1 MSEQEQFILNDIIL
15 RINPI
20 DIQAFDQ
27 KFVERQTFI
36 RENSTHAYSSKAA
49 LATYVATF
57 AFDLNNAEDKQ
68 NLVSVCTELTKYPF
82 IFVNS
87 PRLNQ
92 FIPNVS
98 KREDQYNMFA
108 VKEWTIQVDQ
118 KAKRALF
125 LTIEMHYFCHT
136 PYVNDFRFLS
146 YEGSSTIPKGRVTRS
161 NAPAANFKLKVVEN
175 LYESQIFKDYF
186 KYDIKQN
193 TAKFNQVV
201 ELIGGKKE
209 LCIGMPLLM
218 TATAENKDLPHRIMA
233 SNYVNTGFEDV
244 DIKELSFVNNHKTN
258 KDREDDINSFF
269 MVYQDINIL
278 NLVDSVTGSD
288 VFNVQQLSLTK
299 RNNIV
304 ANQLQGY
311 STPFIQYMGKSPAE
325 MKVVISINN
334 SNVEYLEQD
343 NIKPYEM
350 LSVAI
355 RRAEQL
361 NTVSGSKLPFKSTR
375 IRTILNVL
383 ADSNYFILDN
393 ETSFESSDD
402 QGHQIVSL
410 AFTESDLTD
419 LIGNKNLKLATTTPF
434 DNHLIPILKSL
445 SILMKYYTRDI
456 LTGSGLV
463 DNKYVDDIKSRQQA
477 IEKTQSLLIRPPS
490 NRELLVQKISETTL
504 LDNEEAKY
512 ILETSLS
519 QELNVGALFARVF
532 LAIQK
537 YAAFGQYQVVPSKS
551 TYRKSF
557 EQSKKTIDA
566 IIAKIQSK
574 SIDQETGNFKQ
585 LLGVIVDVM
594 DQIVGLQ
601 EINGI
606 NKFDKDYSKYA
617 SKMLSKFSKPEFSG
631 KFKEIKEEAIDDLAI
646 FESLVKGFEPGGDAA
661 VAYAGE
667 KDGRKFSPFFFLVQD
682 PYLDETSLFSLYQY
696 IHNVTDADLQRI
708 RRMEDRVETT
718 MSTGYLEMAKPHGT
732 FDNVKL
738 GSADQNKMK
747 SAKIGKAAITSANIE
762 AAAEGAYQTWL
773 KYKESHSKD
782 PNVKQFDLTKEFLAD
797 IIRLE
802 SGGNQYAINEGK
814 TGKNP
819 HYGIFQV
826 TSELITLSGGRISEW
841 SNISTNTNAA
851 LHLWF
856 SWSVPQLLSKRARAA
871 RLNPNS
877 SFNFYMMHQ
886 QGPSGWMDVVEA
898 YANSAKRNQYPTGA
912 MRARFLSNTPG
923 YDEKK
928 RPFNGTINDWVTI
941 WMNHYQKKTGK
952 TPIIFG
958 EVVTNQ
964 KDVAQNQISR
974 LSLTPTPPI
983 SGIDTFMKLSLLK
996 PELRSKAIYVEDG
1009 DTLTFKQ
1016 EYDAIGD
1023 GGILFDEISNDI
1035 KIRTA
1040 CIDSQETAHLR
1051 IARSP
1056 NGQPY
1061 SEVAKRTLMAIM
1073 KELKFPLYFY
1083 ITGDKTYDRIPGFL
1097 VDSNGVDIGYE
1108 MVKAGLA
1115 VPLNLLTGDQKG
1127 KIPNDRFRLY
1137 KQAGDIA
1144 RINKLGMY
1152 AALPDLASPQ
1162 DAKDT
1167 KVGGFSGDTKLAI
1180 SGFENPKSADDTTVS
1195 YDTVPKGISIL
1206 DRSNA
1211 LQELDVVPDE
1221 LRPADGLLSEKS
1233 GLKFEGFETELI
1245 NEFNEKHQA
1254 QYRCSRTG
1262 KYLAAG
1268 LDLSVP
1274 VVKVYLV
1281 EGLRDDWI
1289 SRTTIVPPRETNLYE
1304 VGGISDIKI
1313 QTADENNPVAVMT
1326 LSISNPGSIYT
1337 DIASLSKQA
1346 QAQSDFTDNNLLPT
1360 YMDKIGKLTITGGT
1374 RLHVKMGYSNDPN
1387 ELETV
1392 FNGEVVEVEGEAMLN
1407 IIAEGYGRELVAIDH
1422 SPQEVKKGGGLW
1434 NSSTSG
1440 IIAEILNSTEI
1451 FTFGV
1456 TYYMTN
1462 SKNPFA
1468 RNILSG
1474 ITATSVQSSQLE
1486 AEENEKLSFLGKVG
1500 AFFAKTFEDDDIE
1513 DRKEASD
1520 DFLFGDWWRKSSELY
1535 TNVYS
1540 PVIELVDSEFVRSRG
1555 EFFSIDN
1562 NIIVNNI
1569 GRLGSFY
1576 KGFSVNYPI
1585 YNTTPWEVL
1594 KEMQYRHPGTW
1605 SAVFNYKERATLF
1618 FGIKEQLYIATDPPI
1633 AFFGKSSESYQTV
1646 MKELEPERYKVFKPA
1661 ADFHMI
1667 TSEMNIISNQI
1678 RLNAGFKTQIDVRY
1692 FFDNPTQAEHFITN
1706 DTGIFTYYSMKLDD
1720 NLRPNSIRSM
1730 TLELN
1735 GCDHRSMAWRY
1746 GANELK
1752 KQMERMYDGK
1762 IVIVGNPN
1770 IKAGDYAYLSD
1781 SFRNLNGVIKVR
1793 ECSHIMNEDDGYIT
1807 VITPGLHVESSVYV
1821 YSNLFT
1827 KFGLAYTIAANKIK
1841 ADAALNLTE
1850 NKKLNYVS
1858 SMLGLITNHAYV
1870 GKLLADDPKAD
1881 GTANRIK
1888 ENAVAIATD
1897 PTSVIAGIT
1906 LVLGR
1911 RLLLSAGGGLLKLG
1925 GVLAAE
1931 IGPFISGLALAA
1943 NGARTASALGILAN
1957 VIGRPGLLFAQI
1969 GAGIL
1974 GAPAAAIGAA
1984 VVALTAVLIIAAA
1997 DKIDEINEAR
2007 QPLVFMPL
2015 MNNGLPYQAGVIGF
2029 ELNSYTDSFWDNAK
2043 RNYETGKRIISN
2055 VYEAATDPDELSK
2068 SLTMLKQAKISLPS
2082 TFEL

>member
-161 NAPAANFKLKVVEN
+161 NAPGANFKLKVVEN
-175 LYESQIFKDYF
+175 LYESKIFKDYF

-209 LCIGMPLLM
+209 LSIGMPILM

-244 DIKELSFVNNHKTN
+244 DLKELSFVNNHKTN
-258 KDREDDINSFF
+258 KDREDDIKSFYI
-269 MVYQDINIL
+269 VYQDINIL

-350 LSVAI
+350 VSAAI

-361 NTVSGSKLPFKSTR
+361 NTVAGSKLPFKSTR

-383 ADSNYFILDN
+383 ANSNYFILDN

-402 QGHQIVSL
+402 QGHQVMSL

-419 LIGNKNLKLATTTPF
+419 LIGNKNLKLASTSPY
-434 DNHLIPILKSL
+434 DNNLIPILKSL
-445 SILMKYYTRDI
+445 SFVMESYFENVP
-456 LTGSGLV
+456 TGSGLV
-463 DNKYVDDIKSRQQA
+463 SKKYIEDIKARQKG
-477 IEKTQSLLIRPPS
+477 IEKNQSMLIRPPS
-490 NRELLVQKISETTL
+490 NRELLVQKIAETYL
-504 LDNEEAKY
+504 LDNVEAKY
-512 ILETSLS
+512 ILETSSS
-519 QELNVGALFARVF
+519 QELNMGALMAKAF

-537 YAAFGQYQVVPSKS
+537 YSAFGQYQVVPAKS
-551 TYRKSF
+551 TYRKAF
-557 EQSKKTIDA
+557 EQSKKTID
-566 IIAKIQSK
+566 IIVAKIQSNT
-574 SIDQETGNFKQ
+574 IDKDTGNFKE
-585 LLGVIVDVM
+585 LLGTLVDVM
-594 DQIVGLQ
+594 DGLVGLQ
-601 EINGI
+601 NINGI
-606 NKFDKDYSKYA
+606 NPSDKQNSVYA
-617 SKMLSKFSKPEFSG
+617 SKLLSMFSKPEFAG
-631 KFKEIKEEAIDDLAI
+631 KFKEIREEAIEDLAI
-646 FESLVKGFEPGGDAA
+646 FGSLVKGFQPGTDAKP
-661 VAYAGE
+661 AYLGE

-696 IHNVTDADLQRI
+696 IHNVTDADLKRI
-708 RRMEDRVETT
+708 RRMEDNAERT
-718 MSTGYLEMAKPHGT
+718 MSTGYLEMSKPHGT
-732 FDNVKL
+732 FDDVQL

-747 SAKIGKAAITSANIE
+747 SAKIGKAAIASANIE

-898 YANSAKRNQYPTGA
+898 YANSAKRNQYPTGN
-912 MRARFLSNTPG
+912 MRKRFLSNTPG

-983 SGIDTFMKLSLLK
+983 SGVDTFMKLSLLK

-1040 CIDSQETAHLR
+1040 GIDSQETAHLR

-1083 ITGDKTYDRIPGFL
+1083 ITGDKTYDRTPGFL

-1115 VPLNLLTGDQKG
+1115 VPLNFLTGDQKG
-1127 KIPNDRFRLY
+1127 KIPNDRYRLY

-1144 RINKLGMY
+1144 RKNKLGMY
-1152 AALPDLASPQ
+1152 AALPDLDSPQ
-1162 DAKDT
+1162 DAKKT
-1167 KVGGFSGDTKLAI
+1167 KVGGFDSATKLDI
-1180 SGFENPKSADDTTVS
+1180 SGFENPKSANDAPVS
-1195 YDTVPKGISIL
+1195 YDTVPKDISIL

-1211 LQELDVVPDE
+1211 LQDLDVAPTT
-1221 LRPADGLLSEKS
+1221 LRPADGLLSKKS
-1233 GLKFEGFETELI
+1233 GLIFEGFETDLI

-1262 KYLAAG
+1262 KHLSAG

-1289 SRTTIVPPRETNLYE
+1289 SRTTIVAPRETNLYE
-1304 VGGISDIKI
+1304 VSGISDIKI
-1313 QTADENNPVAVMT
+1313 QTADENNPVSVMT

-1346 QAQSDFTDNNLLPT
+1346 IAQTDFSDNNLLPT

-1374 RLHVKMGYSNDPN
+1374 RIHVKMGYSNDPN

-1392 FNGEVVEVEGEAMLN
+1392 FNGEVVEVEGESMLN

-1422 SPQEVKKGGGLW
+1422 NPQEVKKGGGLW

-1456 TYYMTN
+1456 TYYLTN

-1474 ITATSVQSSQLE
+1474 ITATSIQSKE
-1486 AEENEKLSFLGKVG
+1486 ADAEENSKLSFLERTGK
-1500 AFFAKTFEDDDIE
+1500 FLSETFQDDDVE
-1513 DRKEASD
+1513 DSKEASD

-1540 PVIELVDSEFVRSRG
+1540 PVIELVDTEFVKDQDLG
-1555 EFFSIDN
+1555 E
-1562 NIIVNNI
+1562 NIT
-1569 GRLGSFY
+1569 RLASFY

-1585 YNTTPWEVL
+1585 YNVTPWEVL

-1605 SAVFNYKERATLF
+1605 SAVFNYKERATFF

-1646 MKELEPERYKVFKPA
+1646 MPELEPERYKVFKPA

-1678 RLNAGFKTQIDVRY
+1678 RLNAGFKTQVDIRY

-1706 DTGIFTYYSMKLDD
+1706 DTGIFSYYSMRLDD

-1735 GCDHRSMAWRY
+1735 GCDHRPMAWRY

-1858 SMLGLITNHAYV
+1858 SMLGLITNYAHV
-1870 GKLLADDPKAD
+1870 GKLLADDPKAN
-1881 GTANRIK
+1881 GTLDRIK
-1888 ENAVAIATD
+1888 ENTFAIATD
-1897 PTSVIAGIT
+1897 PTTIIAGVT
-1906 LVLGR
+1906 LALGNKVLLAAGR
-1911 RLLLSAGGGLLKLG
+1911 GLSVLG

-1931 IGPFISGLALAA
+1931 IGPFIAGLALAA

-1957 VIGRPGLLFAQI
+1957 VVGRPGLLFAQI

-1974 GAPAAAIGAA
+1974 GAPLAALA
-1984 VVALTAVLIIAAA
+1984 TAVIVLTSVLIVAAM
-1997 DKIDEINEAR
+1997 DKVDEINEAR

-2015 MNNGLPYQAGVIGF
+2015 MNNGLPYQAGIVGF
-2029 ELNSYTDSFWDNAK
+2029 ELNSYTDSFLDNAK
-2043 RNYETGKRIISN
+2043 RNFEAGKRVIGN

-2082 TFEL
+2082 TFEF